1 MKLKVQVALWFVL
14 LLLVGAAITVFN
26 RRVDYEV
33 WKQSAQYNIGTTN
46 DLYDLRDKF
55 VGAQDAGEKTV
66 LKSTFIRRARAY
78 GVDKLP
84 PDLQAFYYGNQ

>member
-1 MKLKVQVALWFVL
+1 MKLQLLLAFVGL
-14 LLLVGAAITVFN
+14 LLLGAFLAVFN

-46 DLYDLRDKF
+46 DLYDLRNSYLTAKDDDAKMTLKITF
-55 VGAQDAGEKTV
+55 KGRAQ
-66 LKSTFIRRARAY
+66 AY

-84 PDLQAFYYGNQ
+84 SDLKAFYYGGN

>member
-1 MKLKVQVALWFVL
+1 MRLQIMLAFVGL
-14 LLLVGAAITVFN
+14 LLIGAFLAIFN

-46 DLYDLRDKF
+46 DLYDLRDK
-55 VGAQDAGEKTV
+55 VTIAKEPGEKAV
-66 LKSTFIRRARAY
+66 LISTFKRRVQAY

-84 PDLQAFYYGNQ
+84 SDLKAFYYQN